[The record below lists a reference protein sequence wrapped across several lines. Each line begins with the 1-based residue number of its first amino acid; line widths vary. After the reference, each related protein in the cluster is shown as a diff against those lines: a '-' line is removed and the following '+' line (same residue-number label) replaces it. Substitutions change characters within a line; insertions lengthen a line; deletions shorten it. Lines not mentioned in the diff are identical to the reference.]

1 MMKPTDKKTRR
12 VRDIR
17 VLIACESSGVVREAF
32 RALGHAAWSCD
43 LLPTDDGSPYHLQ
56 EDCVKAVRGGSVFAV
71 WDLIV
76 MHPPCTAICVSGNRW
91 YGIGMPKHAE
101 RIEAIRWTMELWE
114 LATRF
119 CPRVAMENPVGTLPM
134 KATQYVQ
141 PWQFGHGEAKKTGLW
156 LHGLPKLQPTNILPL
171 PGSGRWENQTPSGQN
186 KLGPSTDR
194 WKIRSKTYEGIASAM
209 ASQWGKQLADQGSA

>member
-1 MMKPTDKKTRR
+1 MEKM
-12 VRDIR
+12 R

-43 LLPTDDGSPYHLQ
+43 LLPADDGSPYHLQ
-56 EDCVKAVRGGSVFAV
+56 EDCVKAVRGESVFAV

-91 YGIGMPKHAE
+91 YGSGMPKHAE
-101 RIEAIRWTMELWE
+101 RIEAVRWTMELWE
-114 LATRF
+114 LATRV

-141 PWQFGHGEAKKTGLW
+141 PFEFGDPSRKRTGLW
-156 LHGLPKLQPTNILPL
+156 LHGLPSLKPTNIVEPEIKRYKKKD
-171 PGSGRWENQTPSGQN
+171 GSGYTSFSADYGVGFKTKHGSR
-186 KLGPSTDR
+186 
-194 WKIRSKTYEGIASAM
+194 RSVTFEGIAKAM
-209 ASQWGKQLADQGSA
+209 ASQWSNNQQRRQA

>member
-1 MMKPTDKKTRR
+1 M
-12 VRDIR
+12 R

-43 LLPTDDGSPYHLQ
+43 LLPAEDGSPYHLQ

-91 YGIGMPKHAE
+91 YGSGMPKHAE
-101 RIEAIRWTMELWE
+101 RIKAIQWTMELWE

-119 CPRVAMENPVGTLPM
+119 CPRVAMENPVGVLPM

-141 PWQFGHGEAKKTGLW
+141 PWQFGHGETKKTGLW
-156 LHGLPKLQPTNILPL
+156 LHGLDPLQPTNIVE
-171 PGSGRWENQTPSGQN
+171 GREQRVW
-186 KLGPSTDR
+186 KLGPSPDR
-194 WKIRSKTYEGIASAM
+194 SKIRSKTYEGIASAM
-209 ASQWGKQLADQGSA
+209 ASQWGGTLCTSFFSA